1 MIFLDLYKLRCHNRM
16 EGHGKL
22 SLACLLFSKF
32 ILACDC
38 LSQLVGSIYI
48 SNTFYYI
55 YIFPCEICDI
65 ILKEDLLNSSSVQF
79 SSVTQ
84 SCLTLW
90 DPMDCSMPGLPAHH
104 QLLEFTQ
111 THVHWVGDA
120 IQPSHPLLSPSP
132 PAFNLPQHQGLF
144 KWVCSSHQ
152 VAKVLELQ
160 LQFFQWVLRVDFL

>member
-1 MIFLDLYKLRCHNRM
+1 MIFLDLYKLGCHNRM
-16 EGHGKL
+16 EGYGKL

-90 DPMDCSMPGLPAHH
+90 DPMDCSMPCFRLHH
-104 QLLEFTQ
+104 QLPEPTQ
-111 THVHWVGDA
+111 THVHHIGDA
-120 IQPSHPLLSPSP
+120 SQPSHPLPSPSH
-132 PAFNLPQHQGLF
+132 PAFNLSQY
-144 KWVCSSHQ
+144 
-152 VAKVLELQ
+152 
-160 LQFFQWVLRVDFL
+160 